1 MKTLKT
7 RISHW
12 LTKQP
17 TWVFAIYASITAF
30 LTYSCMYAFRKPFT
44 VGIFAGQSLFGIDFK
59 ILLITSQ
66 VVGYTLSKF
75 IGIKFVSEMK
85 RTHRA
90 KAIIL
95 LVGTACFS
103 LFLFCFIPPPLNI
116 ACMLING
123 LSLGI
128 IWGIVFSYLEGR
140 RLTELLG
147 AGLCASFIVA
157 TGMVKSV
164 GKMVLINLHAS
175 EFSMPLITGLIFA
188 IPLII
193 SVFFLDCIPSPTMED
208 EVLRTMRKPMNRE
221 ERKSFIRYFFTGI
234 VLLVLA
240 YTFLTIFRE
249 LRDNFSAEIWTS
261 LGFGNNPAIFTIAEL
276 PVAFFTLISLA
287 LITFI
292 RSNYKAFTL
301 ILYIVLSGFI
311 LIILSTV
318 LFSAKLI
325 GGEVWMITVGI
336 GLYLG
341 YVPFNAFLYERL
353 ISTFKYVSNI
363 GFAIYVSDAFGYLGS
378 LGVVFYKN
386 FFSPG
391 QTWIHFFIQ
400 SGFWFSLAG
409 VFMMIF
415 AILYFKRKY
424 YHFKTGLNYE
434 LQFTASESLLTL
446 NTGTSVNK

>member
-1 MKTLKT
+1 MKAAKNKI
-7 RISHW
+7 RQW
-12 LTKQP
+12 LTRQP
-17 TWVFAIYASITAF
+17 AWVFSVYASLTAF

-44 VGIFAGQSLFGIDFK
+44 VGIFEGQSLFGIDFK

-85 RTHRA
+85 QTHRA
-90 KAIIL
+90 ATIML
-95 LVGTACFS
+95 LVGTAGFS
-103 LFLFCFIPPPLNI
+103 LLLFYLIPPPFSI
-116 ACMLING
+116 ACMFING

-157 TGMVKSV
+157 TGLVKSV
-164 GKMVLINLHAS
+164 GKLVLIKLHAS

-188 IPLII
+188 VPLIL
-193 SVFFLDCIPSPTMED
+193 SVFFLDCIPSPTKED
-208 EVLRTMRKPMNRE
+208 EILRTRRQPMNRK

-292 RSNYKAFTL
+292 RSNYKAFSL
-301 ILYIVLSGFI
+301 ILYIVLSGFV

-386 FFSPG
+386 FFSPKL
-391 QTWIHFFIQ
+391 TWIQFFVQ
-400 SGFWFSLAG
+400 SGFWFSIAG

-434 LQFTASESLLTL
+434 LRFAATEPVLTL
-446 NTGTSVNK
+446 NTGTTLNK